1 MVEISEST
9 SPAPPEDPTEAE
21 VDTEVALEEATVVA
35 EEATVVAE
43 EATVV
48 AEVATVVAEA
58 DPAEAEVIVV
68 VPEETFKIDK
78 SM

>member
-1 MVEISEST
+1 MVETSELT
-9 SPAPPEDPTEAE
+9 SPAPPEDLKEAE
-21 VDTEVALEEATVVA
+21 VDTEVSLEEATVVA

-58 DPAEAEVIVV
+58 DPAVAEVIVV
-68 VPEETFKIDK
+68 APEETFKIDK